1 VKVEDV
7 VASVVV
13 EVQEEVEV
21 ALVVVDGV
29 DEVRLPDVVHII
41 LDH

>member
-29 DEVRLPDVVHII
+29 DEVRWPDVVHII

>member
-13 EVQEEVEV
+13 EVQEEVEA
-21 ALVVVDGV
+21 ALAVVDGV
-29 DEVRLPDVVHII
+29 DEVRLPDVVYMI